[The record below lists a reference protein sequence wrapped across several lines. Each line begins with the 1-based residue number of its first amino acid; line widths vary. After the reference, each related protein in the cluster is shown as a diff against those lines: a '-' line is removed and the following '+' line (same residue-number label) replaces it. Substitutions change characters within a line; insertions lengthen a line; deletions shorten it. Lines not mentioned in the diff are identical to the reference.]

1 MKVLKNDMKQ
11 KEFKPVYLLCGE
23 EAFLKKS
30 YKKQMKEAIVGG
42 DAMNF
47 HSFEGKSVDLDEVI
61 SLAGTMPFFGEKRLI
76 LIEDSGWF
84 KSGAAEALVSF
95 LPEMPETTCI
105 LFVESEVDKR
115 NRLYKAV
122 ASLGHVAEMEKQKEE
137 KLAEWAAGILASA
150 GRRIDGRTM
159 QLFLERTGDDMT
171 NIRMELDKLISYT
184 EGRDT
189 VTKKDIETVGSE
201 WVEDKIFDMVE
212 AIAYQKSGKALDL
225 YEDLLTLKEPP
236 MRILYMIVRQFNQ
249 LLQVKEMTAAG
260 QGKREIAA
268 RLKVRDFVAGKLLSQ
283 AGRFSREQIL
293 AYIRECAEYEE
304 AVKRGRLD
312 DQVAVEMLIVKKI

>member
-1 MKVLKNDMKQ
+1 MKVLKNDIKQ
-11 KEFKPVYLLCGE
+11 KEFKRVYLLCGE
-23 EAFLKKS
+23 EDFLKRS
-30 YKKQMKEAIVGG
+30 YKKQMKSAIVG
-42 DAMNF
+42 DDTMNF
-47 HSFEGKSVDLDEVI
+47 HSFEGKGVDLDEVL
-61 SLAGTMPFFGEKRLI
+61 SLAGTMPFFGERRLI

-122 ASLGHVAEMEKQKEE
+122 ANLGHVAEMGKQKEA
-137 KLAEWAAGILASA
+137 KLAEWASGILASA

-189 VTKKDIETVGSE
+189 VTKQDIETIGSA
-201 WVEDKIFDMVE
+201 WVEDKIFEMVG
-212 AIAYQKSGKALDL
+212 AIADRRTGTALSL

-236 MRILYMIVRQFNQ
+236 MRILFMIVRQFNQ
-249 LLQVKEMTAAG
+249 LLQAKEMSAAG
-260 QGKREIAA
+260 QGKKEICA
-268 RLKVRDFVAGKLLSQ
+268 RLKVPEFVAGKLLNQ
-283 AGRFSREQIL
+283 AGRFSREQLL
-293 AYIRECAEYEE
+293 AYIRECADYEE
-304 AVKRGRLD
+304 AVKRGRLG
-312 DQVAVEMLIVKKI
+312 DQVAVEMLIVKKL